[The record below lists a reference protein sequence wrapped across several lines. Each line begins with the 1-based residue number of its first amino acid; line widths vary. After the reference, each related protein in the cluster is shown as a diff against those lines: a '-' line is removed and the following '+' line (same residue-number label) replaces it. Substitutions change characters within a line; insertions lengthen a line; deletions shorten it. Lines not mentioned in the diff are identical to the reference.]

1 MLGENIRALRKAR
14 GLSQQELAER
24 LHVVRQTVSK
34 WEQGL
39 SVPDA
44 DMLVRL
50 AECLEV
56 SVEELLGAPK
66 PESTAPLEPQ
76 AVLADK
82 LSALTGQLAEQ
93 NHRRRRFWKWVA
105 IAAGICGLLLLPQLV
120 LTLLMLGYGLPANS
134 SIGIIGGADGP
145 TAIFITAGFPWGL
158 LFAILGCIA
167 LVILG
172 IIMGRR
178 PDYGGTYETI
188 FRYYSCQRIA
198 AYRLR
203 QAGHH
208 PPHRG

>member
-93 NHRRRRFWKWVA
+93 NRRRRRFWKRVA

-134 SIGIIGGADGP
+134 IIGGADGP

-178 PDYGGTYETI
+178 PD
-188 FRYYSCQRIA
+188 
-198 AYRLR
+198 
-203 QAGHH
+203 
-208 PPHRG
+208 

>member
-14 GLSQQELAER
+14 SLSQQELAER

-66 PESTAPLEPQ
+66 PLEPQ
-76 AVLADK
+76 AILADK

-178 PDYGGTYETI
+178 PD
-188 FRYYSCQRIA
+188 
-198 AYRLR
+198 
-203 QAGHH
+203 
-208 PPHRG
+208 

>member
-1 MLGENIRALRKAR
+1 MKKVAIIGIQGVPAKYGGFETLIENMLGENIRALRKAR
-14 GLSQQELAER
+14 SLSQQELAER

-56 SVEELLGAPK
+56 PVEELLGAPK

-178 PDYGGTYETI
+178 PD
-188 FRYYSCQRIA
+188 
-198 AYRLR
+198 
-203 QAGHH
+203 
-208 PPHRG
+208 

>member
-76 AVLADK
+76 AVLAEK
-82 LSALTGQLAEQ
+82 LSALTSQ

-105 IAAGICGLLLLPQLV
+105 IAAGICGLLLLQQLV

-178 PDYGGTYETI
+178 PD
-188 FRYYSCQRIA
+188 
-198 AYRLR
+198 
-203 QAGHH
+203 
-208 PPHRG
+208 

>member
-14 GLSQQELAER
+14 GLSQQELAEQ

-56 SVEELLGAPK
+56 SVEELLGSPR

-76 AVLADK
+76 AILADK
-82 LSALTGQLAEQ
+82 LGALTGQLAEQ

-105 IAAGICGLLLLPQLV
+105 IVAGVCALLLLPQLGV
-120 LTLLMLGYGLPANS
+120 ALFMLGIGLPIDS

-145 TAIFITAGFPWGL
+145 TAIFVTAGFPWGL
-158 LFAILGCIA
+158 IFAVLGCIA
-167 LVILG
+167 LAILG
-172 IIMGRR
+172 ILMSRR
-178 PDYGGTYETI
+178 PD
-188 FRYYSCQRIA
+188 
-198 AYRLR
+198 
-203 QAGHH
+203 
-208 PPHRG
+208 

>member
-56 SVEELLGAPK
+56 PVEELLGTPR

-145 TAIFITAGFPWGL
+145 TAIFITAVTAGFPWGL

-178 PDYGGTYETI
+178 PD
-188 FRYYSCQRIA
+188 
-198 AYRLR
+198 
-203 QAGHH
+203 
-208 PPHRG
+208 

>member
-14 GLSQQELAER
+14 SLSQQELAER

-56 SVEELLGAPK
+56 SVEELLA
-66 PESTAPLEPQ
+66 APLEPQ
-76 AVLADK
+76 AILADK

-178 PDYGGTYETI
+178 PD
-188 FRYYSCQRIA
+188 
-198 AYRLR
+198 
-203 QAGHH
+203 
-208 PPHRG
+208 

>member
-1 MLGENIRALRKAR
+1 MLGANIRALRKAR
-14 GLSQQELAER
+14 SLSQQELAER

-76 AVLADK
+76 AILVDK

-178 PDYGGTYETI
+178 PD
-188 FRYYSCQRIA
+188 
-198 AYRLR
+198 
-203 QAGHH
+203 
-208 PPHRG
+208 

>member
-66 PESTAPLEPQ
+66 PESTVPLEPQ

-82 LSALTGQLAEQ
+82 LSA
-93 NHRRRRFWKWVA
+93 
-105 IAAGICGLLLLPQLV
+105 
-120 LTLLMLGYGLPANS
+120 
-134 SIGIIGGADGP
+134 
-145 TAIFITAGFPWGL
+145 IFVTAGFPWGL
-158 LFAILGCIA
+158 IFAILGCIA

-172 IIMGRR
+172 VIMSRR
-178 PDYGGTYETI
+178 PD
-188 FRYYSCQRIA
+188 
-198 AYRLR
+198 
-203 QAGHH
+203 
-208 PPHRG
+208 

>member
-14 GLSQQELAER
+14 SLSQQELAER

-56 SVEELLGAPK
+56 SVE
-66 PESTAPLEPQ
+66 
-76 AVLADK
+76 
-82 LSALTGQLAEQ
+82 QLAEQ

-178 PDYGGTYETI
+178 PD
-188 FRYYSCQRIA
+188 
-198 AYRLR
+198 
-203 QAGHH
+203 
-208 PPHRG
+208 

>member
-1 MLGENIRALRKAR
+1 
-14 GLSQQELAER
+14 
-24 LHVVRQTVSK
+24 
-34 WEQGL
+34 
-39 SVPDA
+39 
-44 DMLVRL
+44 MLVRL

-56 SVEELLGAPK
+56 SVEELLGAP
-66 PESTAPLEPQ
+66 ESRKAPPRWNRKRYWRISSAPSPASWRSRITAG
-76 AVLADK
+76 AA
-82 LSALTGQLAEQ
+82 
-93 NHRRRRFWKWVA
+93 WKWVA

-178 PDYGGTYETI
+178 PD
-188 FRYYSCQRIA
+188 
-198 AYRLR
+198 
-203 QAGHH
+203 
-208 PPHRG
+208 